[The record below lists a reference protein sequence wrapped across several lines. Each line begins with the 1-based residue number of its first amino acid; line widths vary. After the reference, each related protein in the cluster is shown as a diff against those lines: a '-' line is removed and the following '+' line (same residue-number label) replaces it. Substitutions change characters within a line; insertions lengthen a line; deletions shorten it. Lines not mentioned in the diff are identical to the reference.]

1 VEYFTIALTN
11 ALIIDVA
18 LRTHESHDPTPTKGF
33 EYEEIKLTCQ
43 KIERTWNDGGITA
56 TDSWAACI

>member
-43 KIERTWNDGGITA
+43 KIE
-56 TDSWAACI
+56 